1 MPTAIAMKVTV
12 KLSSIGRG
20 KDSTIAAHS
29 ETAIVARYVCQVAS
43 K

>member
-29 ETAIVARYVCQVAS
+29 ETAIVVRYVRQVAS